1 MHPFGKRFGDAT
13 WRGPVVLEHEVCEA
27 VDGESQVLVGVLLVR
42 HAARW
47 RGAVAEQP
55 RDRVP
60 QREARQARA
69 LRQAVQ
75 VPFEQEVVR
84 PAEHACRA
92 WQDEWPWRWLQLGGG
107 ACGVRRGALGP
118 LRAGLVAPDMSRW
131 GTSSYSAPCDRGAGE

>member
-1 MHPFGKRFGDAT
+1 M
-13 WRGPVVLEHEVCEA
+13 LEHEVCEA
-27 VDGESQVLVGVLLVR
+27 VNGESQVLVGVLLVC

-47 RGAVAEQP
+47 RGAVVEHA
-55 RDRVP
+55 RDRVA

-84 PAEHACRA
+84 PAEHTCRA
-92 WQDEWPWRWLQLGGG
+92 WQDEWRWRRLQLGDG
-107 ACGVRRGALGP
+107 ACGVLRCALGP
-118 LRAGLVAPDMSRW
+118 LRAGPVAPDMSRW